1 MVNAIRCIA
10 MHTDTDDVYTLALVY
25 YALSLFGGDMS
36 SHRNIVRDRLRAEA
50 VSQGQ
55 AGRIFIRTGYT
66 QDRPA
71 RSVSF
76 GYSQDNANQ

>member
-55 AGRIFIRTGYT
+55 AGRTGYT